1 MSSPHLIPNRN
12 ALSQPWVRGLMVALA
27 LGLTA
32 WVDFKTGYEVS
43 VFLLYTLPIAL
54 ATVFFGVAG
63 GLVTVL
69 LSTALWMG
77 MDHLAGHHYSHLWIW
92 FVNAA
97 NRMVCFGL
105 VVGVVTLVRFS
116 RSVHARRFL
125 HLSGRV
131 PVCTQ
136 CSRLGAKDGYWRQG
150 DAYLQ
155 EFAGVQPLSKV
166 CPDCA
171 RHGYVRAGYREAA
184 Q

>member
-1 MSSPHLIPNRN
+1 MSSSYLTSHR
-12 ALSQPWVRGLMVALA
+12 ATLSRPWFKGLTVGVALA
-27 LGLTA
+27 ATA
-32 WVDFKTGYEVS
+32 WVDFRTGYEVS
-43 VFLLYTLPIAL
+43 VFLLYTLPVAL
-54 ATVFFGVAG
+54 ATAFFGVAG
-63 GLVTVL
+63 GLWIVL
-69 LSTALWMG
+69 ASTGLWMG
-77 MDHLAGHHYSHLWIW
+77 MDHLAGHQYTHLWIW

-97 NRMVCFGL
+97 NRMVCFAL
-105 VVGVVTLVRFS
+105 AVGVVTWVRFS
-116 RSVHARRFL
+116 RSVRARRFR
-125 HLSGRV
+125 HLTGRV

-171 RHGYVRAGYREAA
+171 RHGYARSGYREAA